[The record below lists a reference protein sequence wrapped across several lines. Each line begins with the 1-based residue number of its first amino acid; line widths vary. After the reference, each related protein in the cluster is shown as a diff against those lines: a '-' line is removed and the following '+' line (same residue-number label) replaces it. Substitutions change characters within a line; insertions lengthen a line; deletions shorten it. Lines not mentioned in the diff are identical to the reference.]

1 MLELFSKLNLD
12 HTLTIIIADTDEEI
26 GLIYPPNHDDNASAD
41 FALFSAGGGQ
51 TASEFLG
58 HYATEDD
65 CWHTAELH
73 HNLQEAN

>member
-51 TASEFLG
+51 TANEFLG
-58 HYATEDD
+58 HYATSGDW
-65 CWHTAELH
+65 WHAAVLH
-73 HNLQEAN
+73 HN